1 MLRTLYRPVRELR
14 LDNSLSSRS
23 GLSQCS
29 SLGGSGQLG
38 DSRRQCLI
46 PNLGRR
52 DGACMVGLGLVQS
65 SANNSIF
72 QIILGHTLSIVSVD
86 TQVETTVVGCT

>member
-1 MLRTLYRPVRELR
+1 MNATNLVQAVRKLR
-14 LDNSLSSRS
+14 LNNGLCSRS
-23 GLSQCS
+23 GLSQGG
-29 SLGGSGQLG
+29 SLGGSRQLG

-52 DGACMVGLGLVQS
+52 DGVHDGLGLVQS
-65 SANNSIF
+65 SANNSIYP
-72 QIILGHTLSIVSVD
+72 IILGHTLSIVSVD